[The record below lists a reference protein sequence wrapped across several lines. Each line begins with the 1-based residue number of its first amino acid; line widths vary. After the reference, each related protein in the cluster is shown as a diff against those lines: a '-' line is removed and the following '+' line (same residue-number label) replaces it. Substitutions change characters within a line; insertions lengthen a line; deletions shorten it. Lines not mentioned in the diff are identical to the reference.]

1 MQNHLSLLPSPQGVG
16 SGTAWGGGG
25 VSRGRTVE
33 ARSEQ
38 STKQGCRHKRDSK
51 FLLWEQRDQE
61 RERKEWLNT
70 EVKILFI
77 EDHSPCPF
85 CSLRC
90 FNHWAQGLA
99 LSRLS
104 ENNECMNGSRSVS
117 AFYVP
122 FIQPNLGPRT
132 YVPWLKSLGEPGPH
146 GPTARVFQ
154 WLHSALPRPPPPPLA
169 VPSQSFPLSVSPFI
183 TWRKIYSPH
192 RTVAVQL
199 KKERKDEYEWSL
211 KYKGKNYQIQ
221 GE

>member
-154 WLHSALPRPPPPPLA
+154 WLHSALPRPPPTTTTGCPQPVLSSLC
-169 VPSQSFPLSVSPFI
+169 VSLYHMKENLQPSQNCCSSI
-183 TWRKIYSPH
+183 KKR
-192 RTVAVQL
+192 
-199 KKERKDEYEWSL
+199 KERWIWMVFK
-211 KYKGKNYQIQ
+211 I
-221 GE
+221 